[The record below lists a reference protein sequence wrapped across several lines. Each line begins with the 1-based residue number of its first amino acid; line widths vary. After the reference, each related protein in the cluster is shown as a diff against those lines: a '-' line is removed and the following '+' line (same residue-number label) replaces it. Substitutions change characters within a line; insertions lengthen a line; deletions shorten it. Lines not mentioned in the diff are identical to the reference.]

1 MYSTKNN
8 AFSTTYCSYYLRV
21 DGRKDNIKIDLQE
34 VGWGA
39 RTELISLRIETDG
52 GLL

>member
-1 MYSTKNN
+1 MYNTKNN
-8 AFSTTYCSYYLRV
+8 AFSTPYCSYYLCV

-39 RTELISLRIETDG
+39 WTELISLRIGTDG